1 MSAAR
6 GVLFDLDGT
15 LYHQPP
21 LRLLMAAELGLRPW
35 LQRRPTE
42 VPRLWHALGVF
53 REMREELRSHAP
65 ADGSLDERQYTVA
78 AGRAGVPVEFMREAV
93 REWIF
98 ERPLPYVHA
107 ARRRDARAVFERL
120 RDDGVLVG
128 VFSDYPVRDKLR
140 ALGLDDLVSVQL
152 CATDADVNAF
162 KPHPR
167 GFLAACERWHVAP
180 ADVVYVGDRVDV
192 DATGAAAAGM
202 PCVIIGTRTRGAIV
216 GVRRLSEV
224 PALVQ
229 SPVRPGAVPSFTRE
243 IDAHHTR

>member
-21 LRLLMAAELGLRPW
+21 LRVLMAAELALRPW
-35 LQRRPTE
+35 LQRRPTA
-42 VPRLWHALGVF
+42 VPRLWHALRVF
-53 REMREELRSHAP
+53 REVREELRSHSP
-65 ADGSLDERQYTVA
+65 ADGSLEERQYSA
-78 AGRAGVPVEFMREAV
+78 AASRAGVPVQFMRDAV

-107 ARRRDARAVFERL
+107 VRRRDARAVFERL
-120 RDDGVLVG
+120 RDDGVSVG
-128 VFSDYPVRDKLR
+128 VFSDYPVRDKLQ

-167 GFLAACERWHVAP
+167 GFLVACERWQVGP
-180 ADVVYVGDRVDV
+180 SDVVYVGDRVEV
-192 DATGAAAAGM
+192 DASGAAAAGM
-202 PCVIIGTRTRGAIV
+202 PCVIIGSKTRGTFV
-216 GVRRLSEV
+216 GIQRLSEV
-224 PALVQ
+224 PVLVQ
-229 SPVRPGAVPSFTRE
+229 SSAGAFPSFTRE

>member
-35 LQRRPTE
+35 MHRRPTE

-53 REMREELRSHAP
+53 REVREELRSHSP
-65 ADGSLDERQYTVA
+65 SDGPLEDRQYSA
-78 AGRAGVPVEFMREAV
+78 AASRAGVSVQFMRDAV

-107 ARRRDARAVFERL
+107 ARRRDVRAVFECL
-120 RDDGVLVG
+120 RDDGVSVG
-128 VFSDYPVRDKLR
+128 VFSDYPVRDKLQ
-140 ALGLDDLVSVQL
+140 ALGLADLVSVQL

-167 GFLAACERWHVAP
+167 GFLAACERWQVAP
-180 ADVVYVGDRVDV
+180 SDVVYVGDRVDV
-192 DATGAAAAGM
+192 DAGGAAAAGM
-202 PCVIIGTRTRGAIV
+202 RCVIIGTKTRGAFV
-216 GVRRLSEV
+216 GVERLSEV
-224 PALVQ
+224 PGLVK
-229 SPVRPGAVPSFTRE
+229 SSAREDAFPSFTRE
-243 IDAHHTR
+243 IDAHHTW